1 MTNQQLKQYAKSVRK
16 RIVEFKTKSGYGHLS
31 TSLSP
36 VDILVSLYKDP
47 VTDFDH
53 TKDKLY
59 FGKAHGSP
67 SVYPILADL
76 GYFPH
81 AELDRYCTPEGILR
95 LHSDQT
101 IPGCNF
107 IGGSLGNAIGYVAG
121 LALANRKINH
131 YIILGDGEL
140 YEGSNW
146 ESLMFI
152 AHYKLKNIIIIV
164 DRNKMSTI
172 GETEKL
178 LKLESIQDKFH
189 AFGFAAN
196 RINGHDFDQLRASF
210 SIIKDR
216 LEEPCVVKPFVIIAD
231 TIKGKGVSY
240 MEGRF
245 EYHNTIPKDPKLI
258 EQALQELS

>member
-1 MTNQQLKQYAKSVRK
+1 MTNQELELYAKSVRK
-16 RIVEFKTKSGYGHLS
+16 RLVEFKTKSGFGHLS

-36 VDILVSLYKDP
+36 VDILVSLYQDP
-47 VTDFDH
+47 ETHFNH
-53 TKDKLY
+53 KEDKLF

-67 SVYPILADL
+67 AVYPILADL
-76 GYFPH
+76 HYFEH
-81 AELDRYCTPEGILR
+81 DELDKYCTKEGILR
-95 LHSDQT
+95 LHSDWT

-121 LALANRKINH
+121 CAYANRDKKY

-140 YEGSNW
+140 YEGSVW

-152 AHYKLKNIIIIV
+152 AHHNLKNITMIV
-164 DRNKMSTI
+164 DRNQMSTI
-172 GETEKL
+172 GKTEDL
-178 LKLESIQDKFH
+178 LKLESIEKKFT
-189 AFGFAAN
+189 AFGMLA
-196 RINGHDFDQLRASF
+196 ITIDGHNYDQLRSVF
-210 SIIKDR
+210 SMPEDGIY
-216 LEEPCVVKPFVIIAD
+216 EPLVVIAK

-258 EQALQELS
+258 EQALKELS